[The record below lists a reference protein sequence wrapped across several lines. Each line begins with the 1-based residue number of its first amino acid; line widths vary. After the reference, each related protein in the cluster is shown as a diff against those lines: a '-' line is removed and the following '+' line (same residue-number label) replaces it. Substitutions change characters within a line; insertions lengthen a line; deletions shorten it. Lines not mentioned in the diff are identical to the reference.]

1 MGSIRKLQSP
11 LQIGDFVFWSGKLE
25 KYNEGNFMKH
35 SILFLASSFI
45 IILLLGCQSHPGSQK
60 SKITFNYSKFI
71 SDKAATF
78 FAYVKSVDYDTG
90 KVIIAGGNKRESV
103 TSFSWQWGDGSV
115 QDGLFPQEHVYADLT
130 KNYSIRVISQYSE
143 DESDTAELFIRFTA
157 PVIIQKALPA
167 NITVSIPDS
176 MVTLESRMPKVEM
189 YEFSKELAC
198 FGDQFFP
205 IIPRTTIEY
214 ILSMAAAIQMDLV
227 NDNVYMDDGTFRQI
241 MLRDAG
247 FGGMYSLWYTNP
259 VSFGVGDWGFRGA
272 IQWSSFFHEM
282 GHNFTLN
289 TPADYYF
296 GGKTDGFAN
305 AIYSEA
311 MAQIFQH
318 VTAYCIVNNYR
329 DYGLGEDLA
338 NEIRLS
344 AQASFLWLSKSYQRY
359 VDSGRNFASW
369 NGPDTP
375 QDETSDTFMT
385 VAYKFFEQAE
395 QNKADYK
402 STLKRMMKFLQ
413 HFNSDWHH
421 RFDPENNS
429 DEGAAFRAT
438 LMVAALSY
446 AFDEDLVPE
455 FRELH
460 FPINEEVFQELMAVI
475 K

>member
-1 MGSIRKLQSP
+1 
-11 LQIGDFVFWSGKLE
+11 
-25 KYNEGNFMKH
+25 MKH
-35 SILFLASSFI
+35 SILFLASSII
-45 IILLLGCQSHPGSQK
+45 IILLFGCQSHPGSQK

-90 KVIIAGGNKRESV
+90 KVIIAGGDKRESV
-103 TSFSWQWGDGSV
+103 TPFSLQWGDGSV
-115 QDGLFPQEHVYADLT
+115 QEGLFPQEHVYADLT

-143 DESDTAELFIRFTA
+143 DESDTAELFIRFAA

-167 NITVSIPDS
+167 NIMVSIPDS
-176 MVTLESRMPKVEM
+176 LVMLESRMPKVEM

-205 IIPRTTIEY
+205 ITPRTTIEY
-214 ILSMAAAIQMDLV
+214 ILSVAAAIQMDLV

-289 TPADYYF
+289 TPANYYF
-296 GGKTDGFAN
+296 GGKTDGNAN

-318 VTAYCIVNNYR
+318 VTAYEIINNYKK
-329 DYGLGEDLA
+329 YGLSEDLA
-338 NEIRLS
+338 YEIRLS
-344 AQASFLWLSKSYQRY
+344 ANASFFWTVTSYNRY
-359 VDSGRNFASW
+359 ITSGKNFRSW
-369 NGPDTP
+369 NDPNVP
-375 QDETSDTFMT
+375 QDETVGTFMT
-385 VAYKFFEQAE
+385 LAYKFFEHAE
-395 QNKADYK
+395 REKADYRA
-402 STLKRMMKFLQ
+402 TLKRMMSFLQ
-413 HFNSDWHH
+413 NFNEDWH
-421 RFDPENNS
+421 RQYEPDKDS
-429 DEGAAFRAT
+429 VEGESFRAT
-438 LMVAALSY
+438 MMVSALSY
-446 AFDEDLVPE
+446 AFDKDLRQE
-455 FRELH
+455 FKDLNFPVNDDVYLELLACT
-460 FPINEEVFQELMAVI
+460 N
-475 K
+475 